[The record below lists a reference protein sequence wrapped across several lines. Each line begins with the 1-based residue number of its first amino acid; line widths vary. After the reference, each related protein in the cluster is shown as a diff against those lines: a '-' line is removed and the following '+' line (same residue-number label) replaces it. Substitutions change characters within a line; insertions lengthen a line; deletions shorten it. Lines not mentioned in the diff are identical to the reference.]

1 MTLSLKEVEQIISS
15 GQALPAINE
24 FLRFASLMN
33 VAVRAGEVENTPG
46 MDATYI
52 AAIVLQ
58 RLIDTKDG
66 RRLLGIRKSNKVYNV
81 KDFRLDSPQLD
92 IARRLGMG
100 AITQPAALE
109 ELRAA
114 LAKADIYPDP
124 KTLKQILRDLE
135 DEACNVRIGLEELL
149 RVAGWDGD
157 LGNLQEVYTAMT
169 TGKGI
174 ASR

>member
-1 MTLSLKEVEQIISS
+1 MTLGLKEAERLISS
-15 GQALPAINE
+15 GQAMTAINE
-24 FLRFASLMN
+24 FLRFAAMMN
-33 VAVRAGEVENTPG
+33 VAVRTGQMENMPG

-52 AAIVLQ
+52 AAVALQ

-81 KDFRLDSPQLD
+81 KDYPLASPRLD

-100 AITQPAALE
+100 VITQPAALE
-109 ELRAA
+109 ELRADF
-114 LAKADIYPDP
+114 AKADIHPDP

-149 RVAGWDGD
+149 RAAGWDGD
-157 LGNLQEVYTAMT
+157 LGKLPETFTVLT

-174 ASR
+174 TSR